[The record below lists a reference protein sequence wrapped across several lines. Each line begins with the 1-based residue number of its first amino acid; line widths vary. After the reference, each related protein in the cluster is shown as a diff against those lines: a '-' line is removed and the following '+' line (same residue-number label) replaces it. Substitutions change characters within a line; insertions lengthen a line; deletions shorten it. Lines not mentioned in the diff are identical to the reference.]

1 MLEGKNF
8 PSWTEF
14 REEKKKKKR
23 IYQERSKNFDWFGQ
37 IKSKNRLCKEKEEEG
52 EGEGVVVVG
61 GGGGGGVKSVCSC
74 KLNKC

>member
-37 IKSKNRLCKEKEEEG
+37 IKSKNRLCKEKEG
-52 EGEGVVVVG
+52 EGEEVVVVAG
-61 GGGGGGVKSVCSC
+61 GGNVKSVCSC